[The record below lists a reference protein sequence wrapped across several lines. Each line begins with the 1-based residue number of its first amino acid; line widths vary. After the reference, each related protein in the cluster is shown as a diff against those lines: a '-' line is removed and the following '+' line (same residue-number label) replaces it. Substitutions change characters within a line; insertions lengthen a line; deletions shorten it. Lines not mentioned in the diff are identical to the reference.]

1 MMTAKKLSIL
11 LALAA
16 AATGCAAEAPDAG
29 GEDGGGGGNG
39 GGGGED
45 FTPMTADGTYSVRSK
60 FDLATNAP
68 GAVGDVVNVII
79 DATDSGDDPA
89 NWLLEQM
96 INQLPS
102 GAVKTALN
110 GARPF
115 VAGYLND
122 QLLSYAPDFV
132 GTMVQIGNDFGQL
145 AKNFGTN
152 ETLVVTGTAS
162 PYTAVKTVT
171 GAHFKIDSVETD
183 IAFADYNMANVVV
196 PGVGIT
202 VSPTSQFGIGQHTV
216 PLSYGKILHIGLDA
230 AIIPM
235 IDSSASNLGE
245 LFQGLVDC
253 NEVGYLIASQIGGF
267 GAGALTTACNAGLVV
282 GANYIYSKIDGI
294 DGSAMEFGL
303 TGTARAIDKNNDRK
317 LDTLQTGTWA
327 GDLSYAGTP
336 APLTGSTFYGERM

>member
-171 GAHFKIDSVETD
+171 GGHLKIASVETHV
-183 IAFADYNMANVVV
+183 AFADYNMANVVV

>member
-1 MMTAKKLSIL
+1 MMTAKKLTIA

-29 GEDGGGGGNG
+29 GEDGGGGNG

-102 GAVKTALN
+102 GAVKTALD
-110 GARPF
+110 GARPY

-171 GAHFKIDSVETD
+171 GAHFKIDAVETD
-183 IAFADYNMANVVV
+183 VAFADYNMANVVV